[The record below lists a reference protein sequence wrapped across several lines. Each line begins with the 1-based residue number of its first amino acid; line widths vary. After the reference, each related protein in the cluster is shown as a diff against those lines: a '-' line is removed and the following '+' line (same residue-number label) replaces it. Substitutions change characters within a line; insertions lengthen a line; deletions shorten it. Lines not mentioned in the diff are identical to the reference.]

1 MRGQYLT
8 HDAPA
13 QPAVV
18 FPPGDVEGPGA
29 GGAQLDQ
36 VLTHNDQSEA
46 SILNIDQSEASIK
59 NIDQ

>member
-13 QPAVV
+13 QSAVV

-36 VLTHNDQSEA
+36 ILTHNDQSEA
-46 SILNIDQSEASIK
+46 RIK